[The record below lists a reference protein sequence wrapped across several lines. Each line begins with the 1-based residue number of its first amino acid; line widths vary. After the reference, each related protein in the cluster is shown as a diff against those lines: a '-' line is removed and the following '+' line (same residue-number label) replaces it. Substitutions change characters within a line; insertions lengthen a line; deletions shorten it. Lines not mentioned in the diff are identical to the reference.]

1 MITGDMLKPGAT
13 VIDVGIT
20 DLEGQTVGDVE
31 YASAVEV
38 AGAVTP
44 VPGGVGSV
52 TTVMLLENIYEAYYA
67 RNVDC

>member
-1 MITGDMLKPGAT
+1 M
-13 VIDVGIT
+13 GIN